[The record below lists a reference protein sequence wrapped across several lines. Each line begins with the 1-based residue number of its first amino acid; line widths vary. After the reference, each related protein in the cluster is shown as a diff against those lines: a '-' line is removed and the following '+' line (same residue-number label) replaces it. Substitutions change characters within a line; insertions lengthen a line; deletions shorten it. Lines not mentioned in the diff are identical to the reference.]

1 MIRPLLL
8 NIRFKC
14 YDEPVIDQSES
25 RKGVE
30 ELWSK
35 SDIETSNLQSSRPE
49 QEDGRWWWLQCWLM
63 MITIVILCK
72 DSCHRRPNH
81 GLDVVKG
88 KPASILLHNLSA
100 LKLKEKRWLTLLGP
114 LWSVGSKIE
123 KGYLA
128 SSSIL
133 LRLAQAVSQANTKTA
148 RQTFSNS
155 FLGKS
160 HPSQVGSTGK
170 HAKRENVTISALV
183 WSSFPGIGIV
193 AAYCIIPKCVFEEFI
208 IVH

>member
-1 MIRPLLL
+1 MITVMMRRPLLL

-35 SDIETSNLQSSRPE
+35 SDIETSNLQSSWPD
-49 QEDGRWWWLQCWLM
+49 QEDGRWWWIQCWLR

-100 LKLKEKRWLTLLGP
+100 LKLEEKRWLTAVLGP

-133 LRLAQAVSQANTKTA
+133 LRLAQAVSQANTKTSL
-148 RQTFSNS
+148 QTFSNS

-160 HPSQVGSTGK
+160 HPTGSTG
-170 HAKRENVTISALV
+170 
-183 WSSFPGIGIV
+183 
-193 AAYCIIPKCVFEEFI
+193 
-208 IVH
+208 